1 MRYREFRLR
10 SELSGVAICAW
21 ERNVPHARAPAA
33 SRVLPDGCV
42 DLVWRA
48 GGLFVAGP
56 DTGPVMSP
64 LQPGETIVGLRLRP
78 GIAGEALGLPA
89 SELRDGRV
97 SLESLWGRPG
107 AELAERVA
115 EAASP
120 QRRRHVLEEA
130 LLDRMH
136 SMERPDQLVLA
147 ATRRLGLPGSRVG
160 ALSEVLGT
168 SERQLL
174 RRFNAAVGYGPKT
187 LDRVLRFRR
196 FLSLAPAVASGD
208 EALARI
214 AAELGYADQAHLT
227 RECVRLSGLTP
238 GRLLLR
244 A

>member
-1 MRYREFRLR
+1 MRYREFRPR
-10 SELSGVAICAW
+10 SELSGVAVCAW
-21 ERNVPHARAPAA
+21 ERTVPRVGAPAT

-48 GGLFVAGP
+48 GRVVCSGP
-56 DTGPVMSP
+56 GPGTGDEPAAA
-64 LQPGETIVGLRLRP
+64 RRDDHRP
-78 GIAGEALGLPA
+78 AHAPRGRGQALGLPA

-97 SLESLWGRPG
+97 ALDSLWGRPG

-120 QRRRHVLEEA
+120 QDRRRVLEEA
-130 LLDRMH
+130 LLARMH
-136 SMERPDQLVLA
+136 SMERPDELVLA
-147 ATRRLGLPGSRVG
+147 ATRRLGLPGCRVG

-196 FLSLAPAVASGD
+196 FLSLAPAVASGE

-238 GRLLLR
+238 GRLLLS